1 MAEGNWAVEI
11 ARVEEFK
18 EGETTRGTAGDS
30 CPVSLSC
37 TFSSTV
43 AGAATILLPTAP
55 DSVLESTTVVASA
68 LPFQRI
74 TALLVKFVPVTF
86 IMRFGEPAAI
96 V

>member
-1 MAEGNWAVEI
+1 VAGGNWVVEI
-11 ARVEEFK
+11 AGVEEL
-18 EGETTRGTAGDS
+18 EERATTRGTAVDS

-86 IMRFGEPAAI
+86 IMRAGEPAAI